1 MSLEKKSGWVRA
13 LSIILGIIV
22 LIFGGYM
29 LMYPILATLT
39 INFILAL
46 ALLLLGIALIS
57 IGRGATQNTAKMGL
71 TGAGVL
77 LVIFGLIAIA
87 IPQIVGALLI
97 AFIALGMLI
106 LGVGLLVS
114 GIYGKATWST
124 ILGILILIMALI
136 IIGYPAVGEY
146 MIAIMLAII
155 LILGGI
161 ASIASG
167 ITGK

>member
-1 MSLEKKSGWVRA
+1 MSTEKQPGWIRA

-22 LIFGGYM
+22 LIFGLYM
-29 LMYPILATLT
+29 LVYPTLATLT
-39 INFILAL
+39 INFILTL

-57 IGRGATQNTAKMGL
+57 IGRSATENTAKMAL
-71 TGAGVL
+71 TGAGIL
-77 LVIFGLIAIA
+77 LAIFGIIGLAM
-87 IPQIVGALLI
+87 PQIVGTLMI

-114 GIYGKATWST
+114 GIYGKTTSST
-124 ILGILILIMALI
+124 ILGIIILILAII

-161 ASIASG
+161 ANIVSG

>member
-1 MSLEKKSGWVRA
+1 MSTEKQPGWIRA

-22 LIFGGYM
+22 LIFGLYM
-29 LMYPILATLT
+29 LVYPTLATLT
-39 INFILAL
+39 INFLLTL

-57 IGRGATQNTAKMGL
+57 IGRSATENTAKMAL
-71 TGAGVL
+71 TGAGIL
-77 LVIFGLIAIA
+77 LAIFGIIGLAM
-87 IPQIVGALLI
+87 PQIVGTLMI

-114 GIYGKATWST
+114 GIYGKTTSST
-124 ILGILILIMALI
+124 ILGIIILILAII

-161 ASIASG
+161 ANIVSG

>member
-1 MSLEKKSGWVRA
+1 MSAEKKPGWIRA

-22 LIFGGYM
+22 LIFGLYM
-29 LMYPILATLT
+29 LVYPTLATLT
-39 INFILAL
+39 INFMLTL

-57 IGRGATQNTAKMGL
+57 IGRAATENTAKMGL
-71 TGAGVL
+71 TGAGIL
-77 LVIFGLIAIA
+77 MVIFGFIGLAM
-87 IPQIVGALLI
+87 PQIVGTLMI

-106 LGVGLLVS
+106 LGVGLLVG

-124 ILGILILIMALI
+124 ILGILILILAII

-167 ITGK
+167 IKGK

>member
-1 MSLEKKSGWVRA
+1 MSSEKKPGWARA

-29 LMYPILATLT
+29 LMYPTLATLT

-57 IGRGATQNTAKMGL
+57 IGRAATQNTAKMGL

>member
-1 MSLEKKSGWVRA
+1 MSSEKKPGWARV

-29 LMYPILATLT
+29 LMYPTLATLT

-57 IGRGATQNTAKMGL
+57 IGRAATQNTAKMGL

-161 ASIASG
+161 ASITSG

>member
-1 MSLEKKSGWVRA
+1 MSAEKKPGWIRA

-29 LMYPILATLT
+29 LMYPTLATLT

-57 IGRGATQNTAKMGL
+57 IGRAATQNTAKMGL

>member
-1 MSLEKKSGWVRA
+1 MSTEKQPGWIRA

-22 LIFGGYM
+22 LIFGLYM
-29 LMYPILATLT
+29 LVYPSLATLT
-39 INFILAL
+39 INFILTL

-57 IGRGATQNTAKMGL
+57 IGRSATENTSKMAL
-71 TGAGVL
+71 TGAGIL
-77 LVIFGLIAIA
+77 LVIFGIIGLAM
-87 IPQIVGALLI
+87 PQIVGTLMI

-114 GIYGKATWST
+114 GIYGKATSST
-124 ILGILILIMALI
+124 ILGIIILILAII
-136 IIGYPAVGEY
+136 IIGYPAVGQY

-161 ASIASG
+161 ANIVSG